1 MPLRKVWDAAM
12 NKKIRARRYVVAV
25 AALTMLSVPFFM
37 TVHRSPPE
45 APVAHRDSAQPV
57 APVALAPA
65 PLQAAAQP
73 PASAVQV
80 GERSPYIVQAA
91 TADIARSAVLKVGGV
106 VTGDLSIIRAVGASL
121 G

>member
-1 MPLRKVWDAAM
+1 M
-12 NKKIRARRYVVAV
+12 NKKIRARRYVLG
-25 AALTMLSVPFFM
+25 AAAIAMLSVPFLM
-37 TVHRSPPE
+37 TAHRSPPE
-45 APVAHRDSAQPV
+45 APVAHWIPAQPV
-57 APVALAPA
+57 PPVALP
-65 PLQAAAQP
+65 PTTLPTAQP
-73 PASAVQV
+73 PALAVQV